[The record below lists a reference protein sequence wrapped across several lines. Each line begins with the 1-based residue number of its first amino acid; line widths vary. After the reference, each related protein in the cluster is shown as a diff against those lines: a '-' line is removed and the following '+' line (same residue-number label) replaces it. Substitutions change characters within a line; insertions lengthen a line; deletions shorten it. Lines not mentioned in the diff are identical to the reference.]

1 MLKPYGKYGLFLLS
15 RNFVKVEAT
24 MMRDER
30 FIYLYLENTYKIHL
44 KYI

>member
-15 RNFVKVEAT
+15 HKIVKVEAN
-24 MMRDER
+24 MKRDER